1 MKALRDGLL
10 TIFYST
16 LPPLIAFLTWKLF
29 NASLA
34 VVSILTYCL
43 LILAVIVLRIAETN
57 HKLPEV
63 SLSNRQ
69 IQESAIG
76 AAAYFVGMG
85 YVVSGGFE
93 ATFGSEGQSILL
105 VGNVLVLLFSV
116 ITLADSLFP
125 NDRSGRMNFFFSRVF
140 LLILFPIVAS
150 ILIASA

>member
-16 LPPLIAFLTWKLF
+16 LPPLTVLIAWKIF

-34 VVSILTYCL
+34 VVSIFTYCV
-43 LILAVIVLRIAETN
+43 LILAVIVLRLTEIN
-57 HKLPEV
+57 HKLPQV
-63 SLSNRQ
+63 SLSNRR

-76 AAAYFVGMG
+76 SAAYFVGMG

-116 ITLADSLFP
+116 ISLADSCFP
-125 NDRSGRMNFFFSRVF
+125 NDRSGRMKFFFSRLF
-140 LLILFPIVAS
+140 LLILVPILAS
-150 ILIASA
+150 ILIAAV